1 MILEYSITLILNQ
14 LFFDSLKSYNGNI
27 FIFYYILIGAMAVKK
42 KVHKIRKDKLST
54 RLLTAS
60 EIKPEPIEVIEI
72 FDD

>member
-1 MILEYSITLILNQ
+1 MSIY
-14 LFFDSLKSYNGNI
+14 FE
-27 FIFYYILIGAMAVKK
+27 IGAMAVKK
-42 KVHKIRKDKLST
+42 KVQKIRQDKLAT